1 MGDLAY
7 VSRCCWCC
15 YFAPGRVRSIAISV
29 SVCLSVRSHI
39 SKTTCPNFTKF
50 SVRVTYGRGSV
61 LFLRQCNKLCASS
74 GFVDDV
80 IFSHNG
86 ANIDRPTGHWWL
98 ARWRQGWNMLS
109 TIVLLVVMMMMMMM
123 MICRSRRAEAK
134 IQQMLWKINY
144 GDFVFSNT
152 ANNSSVIYELLVYL
166 SIQHRHTV
174 VIEQLALLEFR

>member
-1 MGDLAY
+1 
-7 VSRCCWCC
+7 
-15 YFAPGRVRSIAISV
+15 
-29 SVCLSVRSHI
+29 
-39 SKTTCPNFTKF
+39 
-50 SVRVTYGRGSV
+50 
-61 LFLRQCNKLCASS
+61 
-74 GFVDDV
+74 
-80 IFSHNG
+80 
-86 ANIDRPTGHWWL
+86 
-98 ARWRQGWNMLS
+98 
-109 TIVLLVVMMMMMMM
+109 MMMMMMM